1 MSRAKRLAAVGITA
15 TVALLFA
22 ATPALADWSALNM
35 TRGVTTN
42 SGDVYDL
49 HMTIFWISTI
59 IGVVVFGAMF
69 YAILRH
75 RKSRGVTPSQF
86 HHSTVVEI
94 VWTVI
99 PLLILIGM
107 AIPATRVL
115 IDMSRTEDAD
125 MTIIVTGYQWLWG
138 YEYVEDDIQ
147 FYSSLDDA
155 SNEARQLGSETDPW
169 EVEAYLENV
178 DNPVVVP
185 VDTKI
190 RFQITSADVIHS
202 WWVPDLGWKQDA
214 MPGYINETWA
224 EITEPGIYR
233 GKCAELCGR
242 DHAFMPVVV
251 DARSPEDY
259 EAWVAEQHE
268 EAEEAEDETAAAT
281 DEDASDDAG
290 LAAAR

>member
-99 PLLILIGM
+99 PLLILMGM

-147 FYSSLDDA
+147 FYSSIDDD
-155 SNEARQLGSETDPW
+155 SNEARQRGSETDPW
-169 EVEAYLENV
+169 EVDAYLENV

-214 MPGYINETWA
+214 MPGYVNETWA